1 VAWQVEFSGG
11 AAREL
16 RRLPPHI
23 RARISVRID
32 ALARNPLPPGSK
44 KLVGQT
50 SGYRIR
56 IGDYRVLY
64 ELQKHRLVVFVV
76 KVGHRRDVY
85 RGLAQP

>member
-1 VAWQVEFSGG
+1 VAWQVEFSPD

-16 RRLPPHI
+16 RALPA
-23 RARISVRID
+23 RAQRRISDRVD
-32 ALARNPLPPGSK
+32 ALARNPFPPGSK

-56 IGDYRVLY
+56 VGDYRVLY
-64 ELQKHRLVVFVV
+64 ELQKDRLVVFVV

-85 RGLAQP
+85 RR

>member
-1 VAWQVEFSGG
+1 VAWQVEFSSA

-16 RRLPPHI
+16 RALPA
-23 RARISVRID
+23 RVQRRISDRVD
-32 ALARNPLPPGSK
+32 SLVRNPVPPGSR

-56 IGDYRVLY
+56 VGDYRVLY
-64 ELQKHRLVVFVV
+64 ELRKNSRVVFVV

-85 RGLAQP
+85 RR